1 MDRQARL
8 LHRLSV
14 SYHPPRSPTAAKQAI
29 IAVGRAFDA
38 RGWAPATSGNY
49 SARLDD
55 GRIAITVSGCHKGR
69 LGEDDVMLLAAD
81 GTPIDAKRPSAETAL
96 HLALYA
102 RSPAIGAV
110 LHSHSSAAVGLSRA
124 RRDADH
130 ILLAGHEML
139 KALPGVATHATAV
152 AIPVVANSQDMV
164 EIVAAL
170 AGRLTGAPAYLI
182 RDHGLYGWGRDMA
195 EAERVIE
202 AVEWMIAA
210 ELAELSFAG
219 ATR

>member
-1 MDRQARL
+1 MDREARL

-14 SYHPPRSPTAAKQAI
+14 SYHPVSSPTAAKQAI

-49 SARLDD
+49 SVRLDD

-69 LGEDDVMLLAAD
+69 LREDDVMLLGAD
-81 GTPIDAKRPSAETAL
+81 GAALEDKRSSAETAL

-102 RSPAIGAV
+102 HAPGVGAV
-110 LHSHSSAAVGLSRA
+110 LHSHSAAAVGLSRA
-124 RRDADH
+124 RRDADEI
-130 ILLAGHEML
+130 ILSGHEML
-139 KALPGVATHATAV
+139 KALPGTTTHATAV
-152 AIPVVANSQDMV
+152 AIPVVANSQDMAD
-164 EIVAAL
+164 IVAAL
-170 AGRLTGAPAYLI
+170 HGRLAGVPAYLI
-182 RDHGLYGWGRDMA
+182 RDHGLYAWGRDIA

-219 ATR
+219 SPR